1 MTQRKRVL
9 ILGYGNPGRLDD
21 GLGGAVAD
29 AVMAWNLSDV
39 TVSNDLQLQVEDA
52 TEIAAH
58 DVVIFAD
65 AHVSCAPPFCFER
78 LTPKED
84 GTFSTHSVSA
94 RGLLALAQEYFDAEA
109 EAYALGIRGYEF
121 NAFEDRLSVG
131 AQENLEAALRFLRP
145 VLDSQDFAGAQT
157 GTRSSDHEAALR

>member
-1 MTQRKRVL
+1 MTTRVL

-21 GLGGAVAD
+21 GLGGAVAE
-29 AVMAWNLSDV
+29 AAAAWALEGV

-78 LTPKED
+78 LTPKQD

-94 RGLLALAQEYFDAEA
+94 RGLLALAKEYFGAET

-121 NAFEDRLSVG
+121 NAFEDRLSDG
-131 AQENLEAALRFLRP
+131 AKENLAAALRYLKQ
-145 VLDSQDFAGAQT
+145 VLMTRDFSGAQAVR
-157 GTRSSDHEAALR
+157 GTEDHEAANC